1 MQHLDAGTIH
11 AWLDGELPPSEREAA
26 EAHVASCEECRAAVA
41 EARGFIAASS
51 RILMA
56 LDAVPGGVLPASQKS
71 SVLAG
76 KRAPARFRVSRAWM
90 AAAAV
95 LVLSTATVIA
105 IRPRGN
111 TAALRVAEAGKEQ
124 KKAAIAPGVAGTLE
138 DSGPVIARAP
148 VAPSEKSEANAPATN
163 TPAPR
168 AADALE
174 ERLQKSTDKGSAR
187 AAPARKDESTPALD
201 SDRAPMMVA
210 DAARAREA
218 ESSALSAQKRSAPAA
233 SSAPQ
238 SAGAMAAGAAPP
250 VARPAAPMVAQAPAP
265 APPRFGDSAS
275 ARPNA
280 LNSIVVTGAGIAT
293 PNAKLDATIASDS
306 VAPQLVS
313 RSTSSTSGDTVVTT
327 VYSVHGVPV
336 SLIDRSAGHVEI
348 RRQEHFTYGGQ
359 PAAKARDAA
368 PLINSLTWSDSTGRT
383 RTLRGALSQAKL
395 EQLKAALFGATP

>member
-1 MQHLDAGTIH
+1 MQHLDEGTIH
-11 AWLDGELPPSEREAA
+11 AWLDGELPPAEREAA
-26 EAHVASCEECRAAVA
+26 EAHMASCEECRAALA

-56 LDAVPGGVLPASQKS
+56 LDAVPGGVLPASQES
-71 SVLAG
+71 SLQAG
-76 KRAPARFRVSRAWM
+76 KRAPVRFRVSRAWM

-124 KKAAIAPGVAGTLE
+124 KAA
-138 DSGPVIARAP
+138 
-148 VAPSEKSEANAPATN
+148 ANAPATN
-163 TPAPR
+163 APSPR
-168 AADALE
+168 PADALE
-174 ERLQKSTDKGSAR
+174 ERLQKSTDKGLAR
-187 AAPARKDESTPALD
+187 AAPARKDANAPALD

-238 SAGAMAAGAAPP
+238 SAGAMAAGAP
-250 VARPAAPMVAQAPAP
+250 VAQAPAP
-265 APPRFGDSAS
+265 APPRFGDTAA
-275 ARPNA
+275 ARPLA
-280 LNSIVVTGAGIAT
+280 LNSVVVTGAGVST
-293 PNAKLDATIASDS
+293 PNAKLDATIAADS
-306 VAPQLVS
+306 IALQLVS
-313 RSTSSTSGDTVVTT
+313 RTTSSAGGDTIVTT

-336 SLIDRSAGHVEI
+336 SLIDRTAGHVEI
-348 RRQEHFTYGGQ
+348 RRQEHFTYSDQ

-383 RTLRGALSQAKL
+383 RTLRGAVSQAEL
-395 EQLKAALFGATP
+395 EQLKAALFGAKP

>member
-1 MQHLDAGTIH
+1 MQHLDEGTIH
-11 AWLDGELPPSEREAA
+11 AWLDGELPPAEREAA
-26 EAHVASCEECRAAVA
+26 EAHAASCDECRAAVA

-56 LDAVPGGVLPASQKS
+56 LDAVPGGVLPASQES
-71 SVLAG
+71 SLPAR

-124 KKAAIAPGVAGTLE
+124 KAAAIAPGVAGKMANSEPIGAT
-138 DSGPVIARAP
+138 AP
-148 VAPSEKSEANAPATN
+148 VAPSEKSEANAPAPN
-163 TPAPR
+163 APEPKP
-168 AADALE
+168 ADALE
-174 ERLQKSTDKGSAR
+174 ERLQKSTDKGLAR
-187 AAPARKDESTPALD
+187 ASPARKDASAPALD

-210 DAARAREA
+210 DAARAKEA
-218 ESSALSAQKRSAPAA
+218 ESSTLSARKRSAPAA

-238 SAGAMAAGAAPP
+238 SAGAIAAEAAPP
-250 VARPAAPMVAQAPAP
+250 VARLAAPMVAQAQSS
-265 APPRFGDSAS
+265 PRFGDSAA
-275 ARPNA
+275 ARPLA
-280 LNSIVVTGAGIAT
+280 LNSVVVTGAGIAT
-293 PNAKLDATIASDS
+293 PNAKLDAAIASDS
-306 VAPQLVS
+306 IAPQLVS
-313 RSTSSTSGDTVVTT
+313 RSTSSAGGDTVVTT

-383 RTLRGALSQAKL
+383 RTLRGAVSQAEL
-395 EQLKAALFGATP
+395 EQLKAALFGAKP

>member
-1 MQHLDAGTIH
+1 MQHLDEGTIH
-11 AWLDGELPPSEREAA
+11 AWLDGELPPAEREAA
-26 EAHVASCEECRAAVA
+26 EAHVASCEACRAAVA

-56 LDAVPGGVLPASQKS
+56 LDAVPGGVLPASS
-71 SVLAG
+71 LPAG

-124 KKAAIAPGVAGTLE
+124 KKASAMANSVGNTIA
-138 DSGPVIARAP
+138 DSAPIVARAL
-148 VAPSEKSEANAPATN
+148 VAPSEKSEANAPA
-163 TPAPR
+163 PR
-168 AADALE
+168 PADALD
-174 ERLQKSTDKGSAR
+174 ERLQKSNDKGLAR
-187 AAPARKDESTPALD
+187 AAPARKDAPALD
-201 SDRAPMMVA
+201 SDRASMMVA

-218 ESSALSAQKRSAPAA
+218 ESSALFAQKRAAPAA

-238 SAGAMAAGAAPP
+238 SAGAMAAEAQAP
-250 VARPAAPMVAQAPAP
+250 VARPATPTVAQAPAP
-265 APPRFGDSAS
+265 APPRFGDSA
-275 ARPNA
+275 AAKPLA
-280 LNSIVVTGAGIAT
+280 LKSVVVAGAGVAT

-306 VAPQLVS
+306 VAPQLMS
-313 RSTSSTSGDTVVTT
+313 RTTSSAGGDTVVTT

-336 SLIDRSAGHVEI
+336 SLIDHSAGHVEI
-348 RRQEHFTYGGQ
+348 RRQEHFTYSG
-359 PAAKARDAA
+359 PAAAKARDVA

-383 RTLRGALSQAKL
+383 RTLRGAVSQAEL
-395 EQLKAALFGATP
+395 ERLKAALFGATP